1 MNKYLNL
8 SINQIRQLLNLKIW
22 LNQIWNYINNNFSKV
37 KIYPHRLLSSSLVQ
51 ITLVYQWFLKIFN
64 HQTIK
69 INLKSKL
76 EKLNL

>member
-37 KIYPHRLLSSSLVQ
+37 KIYRHRLLSSSLVQ
-51 ITLVYQWFLKIFN
+51 ITLVYQWFLKVLY
-64 HQTIK
+64 H
-69 INLKSKL
+69 
-76 EKLNL
+76 